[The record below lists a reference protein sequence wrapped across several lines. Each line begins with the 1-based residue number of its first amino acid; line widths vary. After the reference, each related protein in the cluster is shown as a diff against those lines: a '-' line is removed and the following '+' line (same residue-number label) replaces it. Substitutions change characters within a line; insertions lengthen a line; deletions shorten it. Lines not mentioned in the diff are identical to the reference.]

1 MTIRDEVDLYI
12 QEVLKMQYM
21 VSNNISHRLTKGELR
36 ENFIRRVVQDEFPNL
51 LLKSGILCEGTWQS
65 TQGDFLWLRD
75 GARIGNLDLY
85 DLKDCLMFMEIKSQA
100 TAKELRAINDT
111 AKNLKQRYT
120 GDFPIKVGMFCYGTV
135 ANAKTI
141 LRKFGFTYDKEIDGY
156 NAYAKSK
163 DVMPNVDFIFSLN
176 IVDDPDELTS
186 AYLVAR
192 DFSGNCNLYIDNPV
206 IRYFFNYFR

>member
-36 ENFIRRVVQDEFPNL
+36 EKFIRRVVQDEFPNL

-75 GARIGNLDLY
+75 DARIGNLDLY

>member
-36 ENFIRRVVQDEFPNL
+36 EKFIRRVVQDEFPNL

-135 ANAKTI
+135 ANAKTS
-141 LRKFGFTYDKEIDGY
+141 LRKFGFTYDTEIDGY

-192 DFSGNCNLYIDNPV
+192 DFSGNCSLYIDNPV

>member
-36 ENFIRRVVQDEFPNL
+36 EKFIRRVVQDEFPNL

-75 GARIGNLDLY
+75 DARIGNLDLY

-192 DFSGNCNLYIDNPV
+192 DFSGNCSLYIDNPV

>member
-36 ENFIRRVVQDEFPNL
+36 EKFIRRVVQDEFPNL

-163 DVMPNVDFIFSLN
+163 DVMQNVDFIFNLN

-192 DFSGNCNLYIDNPV
+192 DFSGNCSLYIDNPV

>member
-36 ENFIRRVVQDEFPNL
+36 EKFIRRVVQDEFPNL

-120 GDFPIKVGMFCYGTV
+120 GDFPIKVGMFCYATV

>member
-36 ENFIRRVVQDEFPNL
+36 EKFIRRVVQDEFPNL

-135 ANAKTI
+135 VNAMTV

-176 IVDDPDELTS
+176 IVDDP
-186 AYLVAR
+186 
-192 DFSGNCNLYIDNPV
+192 
-206 IRYFFNYFR
+206 

>member
-36 ENFIRRVVQDEFPNL
+36 EKFIRRVVQDEFPNL

-65 TQGDFLWLRD
+65 TQGDFLCLRD
-75 GARIGNLDLY
+75 GARIGNLNLY

-135 ANAKTI
+135 ANAKTV

-163 DVMPNVDFIFSLN
+163 DVMPNVDFIYSLN

-192 DFSGNCNLYIDNPV
+192 DFSGNCSLYIDNPV